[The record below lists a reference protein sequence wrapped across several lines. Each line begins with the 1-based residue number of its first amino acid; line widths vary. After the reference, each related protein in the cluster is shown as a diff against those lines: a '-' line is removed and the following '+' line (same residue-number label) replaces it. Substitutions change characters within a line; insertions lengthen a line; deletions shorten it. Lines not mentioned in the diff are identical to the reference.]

1 MITYSA
7 SDGVATITIDDP
19 DRRNPLSNAA
29 MVELRGAVDRSA
41 KDSDV
46 RVVVVTGAGD
56 RAFSAGGDLSGGFV
70 DRPLADHASRGAL
83 AELFRAMRMN
93 PKPIVGRVNGA
104 ALGGGFGLAVACDIT
119 IAVSGAKLGTP
130 EIDLGLWPMMISTVL
145 ADMAPRKRLFEMM
158 LSGTLIDAAEAER
171 LGLVTRVVEMDDLDE
186 EVDAIV
192 ELLAAKS
199 PAALALG
206 KRSFYSMVDMD
217 GDTAL
222 DHLQIGLTATA
233 RTEDGAEGVSAF
245 LEKRPP
251 EWTGR

>member
-29 MVELRGAVDRSA
+29 MMELRGAVDRSA
-41 KDSDV
+41 KDSGV
-46 RVVVVTGAGD
+46 RVVVITGAGD

-130 EIDLGLWPMMISTVL
+130 EIDLGLWPMMISTIL
-145 ADMAPRKRLFEMM
+145 TDMAPRKRLFEMM
-158 LSGTLIDAAEAER
+158 LSGTLIEAAEAEQ

-192 ELLAAKS
+192 ALLATKS

-222 DHLQIGLTATA
+222 DHLQIGLTAIA

-251 EWTGR
+251 GWTGR